1 MLPIAMLTGVLFHES
16 IGHLAFL
23 SRYLIFVMLLITYC
37 RLDISDFKVGKYIW
51 LLLAAQVGG
60 AAAVY
65 LLLRP
70 VDEIVAQGAFICV
83 FCPTATA
90 APVITGM
97 LGGSV
102 GRVAV

>member
-51 LLLAAQVGG
+51 LLLA
-60 AAAVY
+60 
-65 LLLRP
+65 
-70 VDEIVAQGAFICV
+70 EI
-83 FCPTATA
+83 
-90 APVITGM
+90 
-97 LGGSV
+97 
-102 GRVAV
+102 GRASCRERVSDRV